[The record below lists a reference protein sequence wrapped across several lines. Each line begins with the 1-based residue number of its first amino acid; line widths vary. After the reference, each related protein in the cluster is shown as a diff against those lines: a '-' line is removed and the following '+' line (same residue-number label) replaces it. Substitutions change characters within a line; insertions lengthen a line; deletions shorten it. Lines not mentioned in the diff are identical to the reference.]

1 MHDCINY
8 KDTLFYYK
16 KVDLPQI
23 DLKFDILMI
32 INIKH
37 VHIRT
42 GDMFYVSERETF
54 YRGAKTQ
61 IGTIFAI
68 ILKKKF

>member
-1 MHDCINY
+1 MIVSIIKTHCFIT
-8 KDTLFYYK
+8 KE
-16 KVDLPQI
+16 VDLPQI